1 MQYAHVENGRVEYI
15 GPLPKN
21 WRTFSGMTLSE
32 EDDTF
37 KTDVDSLSNTLGT
50 LGWFPATVTKETPAT
65 RKAKED
71 EVTHIVETLD
81 KVIIVQRVRE

>member
-1 MQYAHVENGRVEYI
+1 MQYAHVQNGRVENI
-15 GPLPKN
+15 VPLPKD
-21 WRTFSGMTLSE
+21 WRNFSGMTSSE

-37 KTDVDSLSNTLGT
+37 KIDVDSLSNTLGT
-50 LGWFPATVTKETPAT
+50 LGWFPATLIKEAPTT